1 MYKQDEIKITRK
13 ASPKEI
19 GVEARIRARLELDQ
33 VKQVVGIMDGA
44 LQKVLDIAEAAK
56 EYKHS
61 ERRKNMAAE
70 NSDIKRTVQT
80 EDVREYIELL
90 KGLTRDEK
98 NQVKG
103 IMIGMQETRKLFAA
117 VTA

>member
-1 MYKQDEIKITRK
+1 
-13 ASPKEI
+13 
-19 GVEARIRARLELDQ
+19 
-33 VKQVVGIMDGA
+33 
-44 LQKVLDIAEAAK
+44 
-56 EYKHS
+56 
-61 ERRKNMAAE
+61 MAAE